1 MKLGPQ
7 RNYHKGRAAIRHYAN
22 QPFSVII
29 KHHRRLIV
37 YSTSLV
43 PHCHWSRPSKQ
54 VEITALN
61 QQHSQHQ
68 TSRAFSLLIKPSNEW
83 QNGGFKMENSD
94 IHKYKCY
101 MLVHNN
107 AVE

>member
-1 MKLGPQ
+1 MKAVV
-7 RNYHKGRAAIRHYAN
+7 AAFN
-22 QPFSVII
+22 QEKALVGAFYVIV
-29 KHHRRLIV
+29 KTGCETNGALH
-37 YSTSLV
+37 STSLV
-43 PHCHWSRPSKQ
+43 QHCHWSRPSKQ

-61 QQHSQHQ
+61 QQHSQQQ

-101 MLVHNN
+101 MLVHKNTG
-107 AVE
+107 E